1 MKRKYNQIQISCG
14 WKNVYSTLQE
24 SLSQE
29 ETEEIFELADTLR
42 NRYKSL
48 FRDVHGIE
56 QMHVSS
62 AYTAAALYIPL
73 KMKLGETEALEL
85 MNEGA
90 KQESLKKRAML
101 EKMPGRLFLNLCK
114 NMTHVFFGNKAGF
127 HTVIITDNRKE
138 LQFDILS
145 CPYCSTLKTLNCP
158 ELCPVICKQ
167 DEYSYKGMKNCIF
180 ERTKTLGNHND
191 KCDFLYR
198 LP

>member
-1 MKRKYNQIQISCG
+1 MKRKYNQIQIACG
-14 WKNVYSTLQE
+14 WKNVYASLQT

-29 ETEEIFELADTLR
+29 ETEEIFRLADTLCIR
-42 NRYKSL
+42 FRTL
-48 FRDVHGIE
+48 FQDVHGIE

-73 KMKLGETEALEL
+73 KMKLGETEALNL

-101 EKMPGRLFLNLCK
+101 EMMPGFLFLNLCRT
-114 NMTHVFFGNKAGF
+114 MTKVFFGNKAGF
-127 HTVIITDNRKE
+127 QTVINTDNRKE

-145 CPYCSTLKTLNCP
+145 CPYCSTLKILNCP
-158 ELCPVICKQ
+158 KLCPVICKQ
-167 DEYSYKGMKNCIF
+167 DEYSYQGMKSCIF
-180 ERTKTLGNHND
+180 ERTKTLGNGNE